1 MKKFTFLFIVFLS
14 TFSQVLEAE
23 VIKKIIINNN
33 ERISLGT
40 IKTYGDIE
48 IGKDYSDVDLNQV
61 IKNLYNTNFFS
72 KINMKIDN
80 NILIIDV
87 IENKLIQSISIKG
100 IKSEKLTKA
109 IMGNLFSKNKSAF
122 VKSEVEKDLGRIKSS
137 LTFQGYYFS
146 NVTSSIIENTNNTIK
161 LIFNI
166 DTGEKSKISKI
177 VFTGDKIFNDRAL
190 RNLITLEEAKFWK
203 FLSSNKFFNKKSI
216 QRDERLLK
224 QFYLNEGYYDV
235 VINTST
241 ATLVDNSRF
250 RITFNIDAG
259 NLYTIENTYLKL
271 PIDYDSKNFENVK
284 FFMDELKNEI
294 YSFSKI
300 SKVVKAIDKISLSRE
315 YDFINAD
322 ILEEKVSDNKINIT
336 FTVSESESL
345 YVERINV
352 LGNNITEE
360 SVIRNSLEVDEG
372 DPFNELLH
380 AKSLNQLRSKGIF
393 ASVESEI
400 LPGSNSA
407 SKIIN
412 IEVEE
417 KPTGEISLG
426 AGVGTTGGTLGFSV
440 SENNFI
446 GKGIRLSTSLRLSGD
461 AIRGN
466 FTINNPNY
474 NYSGRSLVT
483 NIESVKIDKLDKSGY
498 ESTRSG
504 FSLGTRFEKNENL
517 FFSPRIKTNYEK
529 ISTNPTASAALKKQE
544 GTYFENKFS
553 YSFDYD
559 TRNQRYQTSDGF
571 RSIFEQGIPIISDD
585 YALMNSY
592 SFTKWHKFENKMVTD
607 LSFYGKIIGSIK
619 EGENVRVSN
628 RLDLGANKLRGF
640 KAGKVG
646 PVDNSDFVGGNN
658 AVAINFNTTLPMIF
672 PSLEKIDFKYFIDVA
687 NVWGVDYSSSVDQS
701 NSIRSS
707 TGVTV
712 DWFTPIGPMNFSF
725 SQNISKATSDQTENF
740 QFNLGTTF

>member
-1 MKKFTFLFIVFLS
+1 M
-14 TFSQVLEAE
+14 
-23 VIKKIIINNN
+23 
-33 ERISLGT
+33 
-40 IKTYGDIE
+40 
-48 IGKDYSDVDLNQV
+48 
-61 IKNLYNTNFFS
+61 
-72 KINMKIDN
+72 
-80 NILIIDV
+80 
-87 IENKLIQSISIKG
+87 
-100 IKSEKLTKA
+100 
-109 IMGNLFSKNKSAF
+109 
-122 VKSEVEKDLGRIKSS
+122 
-137 LTFQGYYFS
+137 
-146 NVTSSIIENTNNTIK
+146 
-161 LIFNI
+161 
-166 DTGEKSKISKI
+166 
-177 VFTGDKIFNDRAL
+177 
-190 RNLITLEEAKFWK
+190 
-203 FLSSNKFFNKKSI
+203 
-216 QRDERLLK
+216 
-224 QFYLNEGYYDV
+224 
-235 VINTST
+235 
-241 ATLVDNSRF
+241 
-250 RITFNIDAG
+250 
-259 NLYTIENTYLKL
+259 
-271 PIDYDSKNFENVK
+271 
-284 FFMDELKNEI
+284 
-294 YSFSKI
+294 
-300 SKVVKAIDKISLSRE
+300 
-315 YDFINAD
+315 
-322 ILEEKVSDNKINIT
+322 
-336 FTVSESESL
+336 
-345 YVERINV
+345 
-352 LGNNITEE
+352 
-360 SVIRNSLEVDEG
+360 
-372 DPFNELLH
+372 
-380 AKSLNQLRSKGIF
+380 
-393 ASVESEI
+393 
-400 LPGSNSA
+400 
-407 SKIIN
+407 
-412 IEVEE
+412 
-417 KPTGEISLG
+417 
-426 AGVGTTGGTLGFSV
+426 
-440 SENNFI
+440 
-446 GKGIRLSTSLRLSGD
+446 
-461 AIRGN
+461 
-466 FTINNPNY
+466 
-474 NYSGRSLVT
+474 
-483 NIESVKIDKLDKSGY
+483 DKSGY